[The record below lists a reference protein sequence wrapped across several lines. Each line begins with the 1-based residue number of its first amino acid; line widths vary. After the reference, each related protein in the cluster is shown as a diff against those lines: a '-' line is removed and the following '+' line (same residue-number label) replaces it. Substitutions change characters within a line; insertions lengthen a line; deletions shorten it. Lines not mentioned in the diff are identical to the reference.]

1 MSIALQGVNA
11 SVMKQ
16 VAMTTIGSHFG
27 VDFNTVSV
35 SLTETRRLNAGPR
48 RLTGT
53 WSINYEFLAPPAVA
67 ADVATKVAAAASDP
81 TTFGAALKTQF
92 KTHLIAAG
100 VSESVANS
108 IVVTQSSV
116 QAAGTGM
123 TTSMK
128 PPTTTSKPVDI
139 SLSSGAYQAAASMVV
154 ITTLKM
160 LFWGM

>member
-1 MSIALQGVNA
+1 MSIGLQDVNA

-27 VDFNTVSV
+27 VDSNTVSV
-35 SLTETRRLNAGPR
+35 TVTETRRLNAGPR
-48 RLTGT
+48 RLKGT
-53 WSINYEFLAPPAVA
+53 WSINYEFHAPTAVA
-67 ADVATKVAAAASDP
+67 ADVANKVAAAASDQ
-81 TTFGAALKTQF
+81 TTFGAALKTLF

-128 PPTTTSKPVDI
+128 PPTTTMEPVD
-139 SLSSGAYQAAASMVV
+139 LSSGAYQAAASMVV

>member
-1 MSIALQGVNA
+1 MSIGLQDVNA

-27 VDFNTVSV
+27 VDSNTVLV
-35 SLTETRRLNAGPR
+35 TVTETRRLNAGPR
-48 RLTGT
+48 RLKGT
-53 WSINYEFLAPPAVA
+53 WSINYEFHAPPAVA
-67 ADVATKVAAAASDP
+67 ADVANKVAAAASDP
-81 TTFGAALKTQF
+81 TTFGAALKTLF

-128 PPTTTSKPVDI
+128 PPTTTMEPVD
-139 SLSSGAYQAAASMVV
+139 LSSGAYQAAASMVV

>member
-1 MSIALQGVNA
+1 MSIGLQDVNA

-27 VDFNTVSV
+27 VDSNTVLV
-35 SLTETRRLNAGPR
+35 TVTETRRLNAGPR
-48 RLTGT
+48 RLKGT
-53 WSINYEFLAPPAVA
+53 WSINYEFHAPPA
-67 ADVATKVAAAASDP
+67 VAAAASDP
-81 TTFGAALKTQF
+81 TTFGAALKTLF
-92 KTHLIAAG
+92 KTQLIAAG

-123 TTSMK
+123 TTLMK
-128 PPTTTSKPVDI
+128 PPTTTMEPVD
-139 SLSSGAYQAAASMVV
+139 LSSGAYQAAASMVV